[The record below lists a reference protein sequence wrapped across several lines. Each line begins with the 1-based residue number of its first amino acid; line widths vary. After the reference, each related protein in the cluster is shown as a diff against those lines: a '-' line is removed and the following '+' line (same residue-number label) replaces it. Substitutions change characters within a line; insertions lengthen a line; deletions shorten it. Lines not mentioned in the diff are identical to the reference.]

1 MIEYQYAFIK
11 TNSQGISI
19 FPTHNLE
26 VPGSSPGW
34 STKHKTKKIKPLQ
47 RDL

>member
-11 TNSQGISI
+11 TKAREISI

-26 VPGSSPGW
+26 VLGSSPSW
-34 STKHKTKKIKPLQ
+34 STQNNQAVTTMS
-47 RDL
+47 